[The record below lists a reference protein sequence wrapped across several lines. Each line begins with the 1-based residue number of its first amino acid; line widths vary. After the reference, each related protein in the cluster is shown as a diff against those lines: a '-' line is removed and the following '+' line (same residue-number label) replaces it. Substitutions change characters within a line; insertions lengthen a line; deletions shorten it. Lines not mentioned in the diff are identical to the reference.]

1 MNGHRTERVNTCLG
15 NTSEGVAMSKWFMP
29 TRFGERTKIA
39 LSIPFSFKN
48 WIAVYRNILSNVPIS
63 RLELRTGEIIRG
75 REDTLLWIHYN
86 DIWNKAAYTQY
97 FAVPKGA
104 TVIDIG
110 ANVGIFSLFAAKSAR
125 LVHAFEPEPR
135 NYDLIQQNCHDK
147 SNIVIHNEAVGA
159 TDGTASLSIGSSST
173 AFSLY
178 GDATQTRPVSV
189 RTLLSVFSDY
199 DIEYCDFLKLD
210 CEGAEFPILLDSPP
224 EIFNKIG
231 LLAMEYHE
239 HLSSHTHQDIVNRL
253 RMLGFQSAV
262 YHVSGTYGM
271 IAAWRDSAT
280 TLPGSS
286 EAQGTSTPAQPA

>member
-1 MNGHRTERVNTCLG
+1 
-15 NTSEGVAMSKWFMP
+15 MSKWSISS
-29 TRFGERTKIA
+29 RFGERLRIA

-48 WIAVYRNILSNVPIS
+48 WTAVYRNILSNVPIS
-63 RLELRTGEIIRG
+63 RLELRTGEIIHG
-75 REDTLLWIHYN
+75 REDTQLWIHYN
-86 DIWNKAAYTQY
+86 DIWNKAAYTQR

-110 ANVGIFSLFAAKSAR
+110 ANVGIFSLLAAKSAR

-135 NYDLIQQNCHDK
+135 NYDLIEQNCHGK
-147 SNIVIHNEAVGA
+147 SNIVIHNEAIGA
-159 TDGTASLSIGSSST
+159 IDGTAPLSIGSSST

-178 GDATQTRPVSV
+178 GEATQTRPVPV
-189 RTLLSVFSDY
+189 RTLSSIFSDY

-210 CEGAEFPILLDSPP
+210 CEGAEYPILLDSPP

-231 LLAMEYHE
+231 LLAMEYHD

-253 RMLGFQSAV
+253 RMLGFQSTV
-262 YHVSGTYGM
+262 YHVSGTFGM

-280 TLPGSS
+280 TLPASS
-286 EAQGTSTPAQPA
+286 EGPGISTAAQPA

>member
-1 MNGHRTERVNTCLG
+1 
-15 NTSEGVAMSKWFMP
+15 MP
-29 TRFGERTKIA
+29 TRLFERIGIA

-48 WIAVYRNILSNVPIS
+48 WPAVYGSIIGNRPIS
-63 RLELRTGEIIRG
+63 RLELRTGEIIHG
-75 REDTLLWIHYN
+75 REDTQLWNHYN

-110 ANVGIFSLFAAKSAR
+110 ANVGMFSLLAARSAR

-135 NYDLIQQNCHDK
+135 NYDLIKQNCQGR

-159 TDGTASLSIGSSST
+159 TDGTAQLSIGSSST

-178 GDATQTRPVSV
+178 GGAAQTRPVSV
-189 RTLLSVFSDY
+189 RTLSSVFSDY

-210 CEGAEFPILLDSPP
+210 CEGAEFPILLDSPT

-239 HLSSHTHQDIVNRL
+239 HLSSHTHLDIVNRL
-253 RMLGFQSAV
+253 RILGFQSAL

-271 IAAWRDSAT
+271 IAAWRDSAS

-286 EAQGTSTPAQPA
+286 EGQGTSTAAQPV

>member
-1 MNGHRTERVNTCLG
+1 
-15 NTSEGVAMSKWFMP
+15 MSKWSTP
-29 TRFGERTKIA
+29 SRFGERSKIA

-86 DIWNKAAYTQY
+86 DIWNKAAYTQH
-97 FAVPKGA
+97 FAIPKGA

-110 ANVGIFSLFAAKSAR
+110 ANVGIFSLLAAKSAR

-135 NYDLIQQNCHDK
+135 NFDLIQQNCRGK
-147 SNIVIHNEAVGA
+147 SNIVVHNEAIGA
-159 TDGTASLSIGSSST
+159 IDGTASLSIGSSST

-178 GDATQTRPVSV
+178 GDAAETRPVSV
-189 RTLLSVFSDY
+189 RTLSSVFSEY

-210 CEGAEFPILLDSPP
+210 CEGAEYPILLGSPA
-224 EIFNKIG
+224 EIFDKIG
-231 LLAMEYHE
+231 LLAMEYHD
-239 HLSSHTHQDIVNRL
+239 HLSSHTHQDIVDRL
-253 RMLGFQSAV
+253 RTFGFQSAV
-262 YHVSGTYGM
+262 YHISGTFGM

-286 EAQGTSTPAQPA
+286 EGRRTSTAAQPA